1 MAIVP
6 SLVLGA
12 SFAAVVPAFVVSCSG
27 TDPIVSMKDAKPDM
41 TFYGVAAVAYC
52 CFEAGVAD
60 AGFTPDADAG
70 DASDAGDVR
79 DGG

>member
-1 MAIVP
+1 MGSTKRKLSIVP

-12 SFAAVVPAFVVSCSG
+12 SFAAVVPACGG
-27 TDPIVSMKDAKPDM
+27 TTDMKDAETKDVRPD
-41 TFYGVAAVAYC
+41 TFYGVGAVAYC

-60 AGFTPDADAG
+60 AGFTG
-70 DASDAGDVR
+70 DSSEAGDVR

>member
-12 SFAAVVPAFVVSCSG
+12 SFAAVVPASIVSCGGS
-27 TDPIVSMKDAKPDM
+27 DPIVNIKDAKPDM
-41 TFYGVAAVAYC
+41 TFPGVAAVAYC

-60 AGFTPDADAG
+60 VGFGADAG